1 MDSFQKEIEK
11 LQIKVALLEDKI
23 ERLEKQER
31 RLAEKGNPSE
41 SESAKAWRNAS
52 VANVMSIF
60 AYVLAL
66 LAFLSKYF

>member
-31 RLAEKGNPSE
+31 RLAEKGNSSE